1 MNDKNNYLTLTHFAS
16 KALFLGIGL
25 SKTFSIAKESTFF
38 SIILGI
44 IIGSFFIFL
53 INKYNNNSNSLLKN
67 IFMFIILYILFILNL
82 TEFVNLITSI
92 YLMDMNKFIIIIPLL
107 IIILYLNSKNIS
119 IHLKVSKILFYILI
133 TLFILGYITL
143 IPNINYLNYLPLF
156 NINIK
161 NIFLAAFHFAL
172 YSSVPNIIY
181 YKKDYD
187 VKTKELIKNYLL
199 SSFILLII
207 FLIVQGILGT
217 ELISI
222 FKYPEYVAFKRINFL
237 NFIQNIENF
246 LSFFW
251 LIISIVFL
259 SITSKYM
266 YNICIDLFNNKYIY
280 PIFLFISLELVS
292 NYLFDN
298 VAFLI
303 FIYNN
308 LWIILCIIL
317 IVFLIINI
325 LNFKKL

>member
-25 SKTFSIAKESTFF
+25 SKTFSIAKESTIF

-266 YNICIDLFNNKYIY
+266 YNICLELFNNKYIY

-308 LWIILCIIL
+308 LWIILFVIL